1 MLIAEHPLHRSGRA
15 ELPHP
20 APVSGIDGYY
30 RMRLSFTIM
39 PNPVLCPGHGTLIR
53 IPLDQPPSLHLLR
66 SCLGRS
72 FVRKLRR
79 YYAAVRLPVVVH
91 HRLSSSDFPTRPV
104 LLPSFTGDNGLSR
117 FSLNM
122 FPHML
127 GVSDRAEPASH
138 SPNFIALSSVAF
150 EIRRDSRHSGFTPF
164 RGSIP
169 SLCVPLSTLGLRYCY
184 RRPMTRSQTGSLRL
198 ACSGLS
204 PPTYCRFL
212 PAHLRRSAMSQRF
225 MIISPLT
232 GETPRSPPYYKH
244 PTPYRYLETSFSM
257 LIYHIQCAAAE
268 RVWTAGSVFSEI
280 SLRHTHRPAT
290 NS

>member
-20 APVSGIDGYY
+20 APVSGGDGYH

-39 PNPVLCPGHGTLIR
+39 PFPVLCPGHGTLIR

-66 SCLGRS
+66 RCLMRS
-72 FVRKLRR
+72 FVRRLRR

-91 HRLSSSDFPTRPV
+91 RRRASSDFPTRPV
-104 LLPSFTGDNGLSR
+104 LHPSFTGDNGLSR

-138 SPNFIALSSVAF
+138 SPSIALSSVAF
-150 EIRRDSRHSGFTPF
+150 EGRGVSRRSGFNPF

-169 SLCVPLSTLGLRYCY
+169 NLCVPLSTLGLRHCY
-184 RRPMTRSQTGSLRL
+184 RRPMTRSQTGWLRL
-198 ACSGLS
+198 VCSGLS

-212 PAHLRRSAMSQRF
+212 PALSPVGVAWVLAPIPQRS
-225 MIISPLT
+225 
-232 GETPRSPPYYKH
+232 
-244 PTPYRYLETSFSM
+244 
-257 LIYHIQCAAAE
+257 
-268 RVWTAGSVFSEI
+268 
-280 SLRHTHRPAT
+280 
-290 NS
+290 

>member
-15 ELPHP
+15 ALPHP
-20 APVSGIDGYY
+20 APVSGTDGYH

-39 PNPVLCPGHGTLIR
+39 PIPVLCPGHGTLIR

-66 SCLGRS
+66 RCLGRS

-79 YYAAVRLPVVVH
+79 YYATVRLPVVVH
-91 HRLSSSDFPTRPV
+91 RRRASSDFPTRPAI
-104 LLPSFTGDNGLSR
+104 PSFFTGDNGLSR

-127 GVSDRAEPASH
+127 GVFDRAEPASH
-138 SPNFIALSSVAF
+138 SPFIALCSVAF
-150 EIRRDSRHSGFTPF
+150 DVRGESRRSGFSPF

-169 SLCVPLSTLGLRYCY
+169 NLCVLLSTLGLRDYS
-184 RRPMTRSQTGSLRL
+184 RRPMTRSQTGWLDL

-212 PAHLRRSAMSQRF
+212 PAHPRQGLHVYRYGLHLPTSGRVRQTHREFQPHNAAGRVFWPQRF
-225 MIISPLT
+225 
-232 GETPRSPPYYKH
+232 YKH
-244 PTPYRYLETSFSM
+244 STPDG
-257 LIYHIQCAAAE
+257 
-268 RVWTAGSVFSEI
+268 VGNGSGESSAVVKAQHS
-280 SLRHTHRPAT
+280 
-290 NS
+290 

>member
-66 SCLGRS
+66 GCLGRS
-72 FVRKLRR
+72 FVRRFR
-79 YYAAVRLPVVVH
+79 WYYAAVRLPVVVH

-104 LLPSFTGDNGLSR
+104 LHPSFTGDYGLSR

-138 SPNFIALSSVAF
+138 SPFIALSSVAF

-164 RGSIP
+164 RSSIP
-169 SLCVPLSTLGLRYCY
+169 NLCLPLSTLGLRYCY
-184 RRPMTRSQTGSLRL
+184 RRPMTRSQTGWLRL
-198 ACSGLS
+198 VCSGLS
-204 PPTYCRFL
+204 PPTYRRFL
-212 PAHLRRSAMSQRF
+212 PAHLRRSVQR
-225 MIISPLT
+225 
-232 GETPRSPPYYKH
+232 R
-244 PTPYRYLETSFSM
+244 
-257 LIYHIQCAAAE
+257 A
-268 RVWTAGSVFSEI
+268 
-280 SLRHTHRPAT
+280 
-290 NS
+290 